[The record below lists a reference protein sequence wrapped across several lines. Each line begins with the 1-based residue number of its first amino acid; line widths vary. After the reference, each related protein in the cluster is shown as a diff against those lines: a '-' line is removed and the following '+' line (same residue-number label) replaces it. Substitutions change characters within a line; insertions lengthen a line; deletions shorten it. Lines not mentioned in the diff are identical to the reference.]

1 MNDRNVRMMMKRM
14 GMTTE
19 ELEDVEEVII
29 RRRSEEVVLGNPS
42 VTVVTVQGVKTYQIA
57 GEPVVRPRG
66 SAPTPSPAA
75 PVAPAA
81 PPPLPE
87 EDVSLVM
94 GQAQVDRPTAEA
106 ALREAAGEPAGGH
119 PMAALPAEALSALAT
134 ASERSGWQ
142 GPQPLPPWSS
152 RSRNAWRPT
161 WWPASPGTCCCSSG
175 RKRGEGS
182 GSR

>member
-1 MNDRNVRMMMKRM
+1 MMPGGRMNDRNVRMMMKRM

-66 SAPTPSPAA
+66 SSPTPSA
-75 PVAPAA
+75 PPAPAA
-81 PPPLPE
+81 PAPLPE
-87 EDVSLVM
+87 EDVALVM

-106 ALREAAGEPAGGH
+106 ALREASGEPA
-119 PMAALPAEALSALAT
+119 EAILRLLS
-134 ASERSGWQ
+134 R
-142 GPQPLPPWSS
+142 
-152 RSRNAWRPT
+152 
-161 WWPASPGTCCCSSG
+161 
-175 RKRGEGS
+175 RKP
-182 GSR
+182 